1 VLSPRK
7 AALLR
12 AAIAVAMVAL
22 RAQALEPQ
30 KREMVAAPTT
40 SSPFD
45 VVADKLWYDG
55 RSGDWIL
62 EGHVLVTRE
71 AGVLHASR
79 ARFLHDANALY
90 LEGPVLAVQGTEV
103 ATADGARIDLTS
115 RSTELTLATLYV
127 KSVSTNAL
135 RALSDPKAAR
145 TLGRNAATLHA
156 GRAVKQDDGST
167 VLGEVTLTPCDCAGR
182 PDYEIDSPE
191 VLVKGDRAYL
201 SRPHI
206 RFLGLRVPFLPLALP
221 LEDRQ
226 SGMLAPQMGYASS
239 TGVRFA
245 LPVYLTLGRSWDLTV
260 TPGVFSG
267 SFGSDHGADLA
278 SRDVRGPRLSAE
290 LRWAPVEGTRGELGI
305 DAMKDFAA
313 VDSLAQQAGSQY
325 PGEFASRA
333 GRGFDGFRGTLRF
346 ADRSEILGFTFVAQG
361 QLASDAMV
369 VADTQPLQIDRYL
382 DDLRSDLGGFRSFG
396 PLVLGFDA
404 TYLQDLRVLGSLEYT
419 GANGAAHTS
428 NDRRLFGAEAR
439 ATPTRLPSPFLQLLP
454 QLLGPFVFST
464 EASIVSVAT
473 FSPSA
478 EEKAIGFGPSDLGS
492 ARPAAQINSASG
504 ADLARA
510 PTVRFDLAPKLSA
523 ALPDELP
530 IRGKLVVGARADAW
544 LMADRAERNA
554 RRLQGLAGMEA
565 SVLLERDFGAF
576 RHTIEPQIFARALTP
591 ALLGGGAPLG
601 DLADA
606 GGLSYATN
614 PLAAQQGVTP
624 GGLPPC
630 PPMGACAAMH
640 GVPALRRAIDEL
652 DGSAPSTGAVESSFS
667 IRQSLWGKPGAHGPP
682 ARLASLVLQQDL
694 VLWDH
699 AGPVRAADSSVLATL
714 SLPFLSFSG
723 EARWDW
729 HLRLFSLAQ
738 ASLSLRDAR
747 TDDLHFGATALRG
760 AAGDHIRAGVDELFA
775 STLLMAD
782 PGDFN
787 GTLSAGLSWALPA
800 WALPLDAKGSHF
812 GYDLSYHPGTLL
824 AGVPDRV
831 HTLSFSWSPPCG
843 CAALSLGVDLPFR
856 GGTLL
861 YAPSVRFNFQFQGL
875 GR

>member
-7 AALLR
+7 TALLGAALAL
-12 AAIAVAMVAL
+12 ATVAL
-22 RAQALEPQ
+22 RARAMEPE
-30 KREMVAAPTT
+30 KREVVSAPTT
-40 SSPFD
+40 SAPFD

-62 EGHVLVTRE
+62 DGHVLVTRE

-79 ARFLHDANALY
+79 ARFLHDANALF
-90 LEGPVLAVQGTEV
+90 LEGPVLAVQGSEV

-115 RSTELTLATLYV
+115 RSAELTLATLYV
-127 KSVSTNAL
+127 KSVSTSAL

-145 TLGRNAATLHA
+145 TLGHNAATLHA
-156 GRAVKQDDGST
+156 ARAVKQDDGST

-191 VLVKGDRAYL
+191 VLIEGDRAYL

-239 TGVRFA
+239 TGLRFA
-245 LPVYLTLGRSWDLTV
+245 LPVYFTLGRSWDLTV
-260 TPGVFSG
+260 TPGVFGG
-267 SFGSDHGADLA
+267 SFGGDHGADLA
-278 SRDVRGPRLSAE
+278 SRDVRGPRLAAE

-313 VDSLAQQAGSQY
+313 VNSLAQQAGSQY

-346 ADRSEILGFTFVAQG
+346 ADRSDLFGWTLVAQG

-382 DDLRSDLGGFRSFG
+382 DDLRSDLGLFRSFG

-404 TYLQDLRVLGSLEYT
+404 TYLQDLRVLGYT
-419 GANGAAHTS
+419 DASGIHTS
-428 NDRRLFGAEAR
+428 VDRRLFGAEAR

-454 QLLGPFVFST
+454 QLLGPLVFST
-464 EASIVSVAT
+464 EASLVSVAT

-478 EEKAIGFGPSDLGS
+478 EEKAIGFGPSDLG
-492 ARPAAQINSASG
+492 AGEPAAQINSASG
-504 ADLARA
+504 VDLART

-523 ALPDELP
+523 SLPDELP
-530 IRGKLVVGARADAW
+530 VRGKLVVGARADAW
-544 LMADRAERNA
+544 RMADHAERNA
-554 RRLQGLAGMEA
+554 QRLQGLAGAEA
-565 SVLLERDFGAF
+565 SVLLERNFGAF
-576 RHTIEPQIFARALTP
+576 RHTIEPQVFTRALTP
-591 ALLGGGAPLG
+591 ALLGGATPLG

-606 GGLSYATN
+606 GGPVYATN
-614 PLAAQQGVTP
+614 PLAAQQGVAP

-630 PPMGACAAMH
+630 PTGGPCPAMH
-640 GVPALRRAIDEL
+640 GVPALRRALDEL
-652 DGSAPSTGAVESSFS
+652 DGSAPSTGEVESSFA
-667 IRQSLWGKPGAHGPP
+667 IRQSLWGKPNPRGPP
-682 ARLASLVLQQDL
+682 VRIASLVLQQDV

-699 AGPVRAADSSVLATL
+699 AGPVRAADSSALATL

-729 HLRLFSLAQ
+729 HLRLFSLAL

-747 TDDLHFGATALRG
+747 TDDLHFGATVLRG

-775 STLLMAD
+775 ATLLMAD

-787 GTLSAGLSWALPA
+787 GTLSAGISWALPI
-800 WALPLDAKGSHF
+800 WALPIDTKGSRL

-824 AGVPDRV
+824 AGVPDLV
-831 HTLSFSWSPPCG
+831 HTASFSWSPPCG

-856 GGTLL
+856 DGKLL

>member
-1 VLSPRK
+1 M
-7 AALLR
+7 
-12 AAIAVAMVAL
+12 VAM
-22 RAQALEPQ
+22 RAQATEPE
-30 KREMVAAPTT
+30 KSEKVAAPTT
-40 SSPFD
+40 SAPFE

-62 EGHVLVTRE
+62 DGHVLVTRE
-71 AGVLHASR
+71 VGVLHASR

-103 ATADGARIDLTS
+103 AIADGARIDLTS
-115 RSTELTLATLYV
+115 RSTELVLATLYV
-127 KSVSTNAL
+127 KSVSTKAL

-145 TLGRNAATLHA
+145 TLGHNAATLHA
-156 GRAVKQDDGST
+156 ERAVKQDDGST

-191 VLVKGDRAYL
+191 VLVEGDRAYL

-226 SGMLAPQMGYASS
+226 SGMLAPQLGYASS
-239 TGVRFA
+239 TGFRFA
-245 LPVYLTLGRSWDLTV
+245 LPVYFTLGRSWDLTV

-290 LRWAPVEGTRGELGI
+290 LRWAPVEATRGELGI

-313 VDSLAQQAGSQY
+313 GNSLAQQAGSPY

-346 ADRSEILGFTFVAQG
+346 ADRSDLLGWTLVAQG

-382 DDLRSDLGGFRSFG
+382 DDLRSDLGLFRNFG

-404 TYLQDLRVLGSLEYT
+404 TYLQDLRVLSTLEYT
-419 GANGAAHTS
+419 DAGANGAGHYS

-464 EASIVSVAT
+464 EASIASVAT

-478 EEKAIGFGPSDLGS
+478 EEKATGFGPSDLGEGQPT
-492 ARPAAQINSASG
+492 ARGNAASG
-504 ADLARA
+504 ADLART
-510 PTVRFDLAPKLSA
+510 PTVRFDLAPRISA

-544 LMADRAERNA
+544 LMADHAERNA
-554 RRLQGLAGMEA
+554 QRLQGLAGAEV
-565 SVLLERDFGAF
+565 SVLLARDFGAF
-576 RHTIEPQIFARALTP
+576 RHTLEPQVFARALTP
-591 ALLGGGAPLG
+591 ALLGGGAPPG

-606 GGLSYATN
+606 GGLIYATN

-630 PPMGACAAMH
+630 PPMATCAAMY
-640 GVPALRRAIDEL
+640 GVPARRRALDEL
-652 DGSAPSTGAVESSFS
+652 DGSAPSTGAVESSFAL
-667 IRQSLWGKPGAHGPP
+667 RQSLWGKPNPQGPP
-682 ARLASLVLQQDL
+682 MRIASLVLQQDV

-738 ASLSLRDAR
+738 ANLSLRDAR

-775 STLLMAD
+775 ATLLMAD

-787 GTLSAGLSWALPA
+787 GTISAGLSWALPV
-800 WALPLDAKGSHF
+800 WALPMDAKGSHL
-812 GYDLSYHPGTLL
+812 GYDVSYHPGTLL

-831 HTLSFSWSPPCG
+831 HTISFTWSPPCG

-861 YAPSVRFNFQFQGL
+861 YAPSIRFNFQFQGL